1 MSVVTRGAAESRLE
15 HLRDLSLPRARRP
28 EAVPLAAE
36 PDVTAPQAWVVQNLT
51 PRPIWLETGGRVF
64 TLGPLEE
71 RSWPEAGAPAAVTAA
86 APWVAFPDLVT
97 LVDRHQLD
105 IRRPP
110 VALQPDRARRVALRT
125 LLLTGFLWLA
135 SFWLLPAWWWE
146 RTGGTLAVAAGVWL
160 LWLATRPH
168 SEHRRHVRRWTSYN
182 AVMILVVAIGVLLPA
197 GALYL
202 ATDLHDIVS
211 VWPGGFRI
219 EASEP
224 LVLIGRL
231 MQLTFIAIATLL
243 PALMYFQFDAER
255 LGTLRDRWMQNV
267 FRLDPTVATAC
278 DVTAKYGKQLEE
290 AYGSPDD
297 GRGRLTRGRRS
308 PIICT
313 TLILAFGWL
322 LILLKAGDRIEAG
335 ADRGTI
341 SFISLLDPSP
351 SLVTYA
357 FLGAY
362 FFGIQ
367 LVWQG
372 YLRADLRPKTYTT
385 ITVRV
390 LIVVVLAWLMDAT
403 LGFAQSPQYAY
414 LLAFAAG
421 FVPDSVLHL
430 LMEKVLSP
438 AVTQRLRLSQDRRQP
453 LTELEGVDLYER
465 TRLSEEGITS
475 VEALAHH
482 DLLDLFFKTRIPAA
496 RLVDWMDQAVLVM
509 YLSEEQTEDGDADGK
524 TLRRALRSVG
534 IRTAS
539 DLVDHTRRPHER
551 GATEHQETFES
562 LLETVRPMLAGSRR
576 GDVRQ
581 RLLLI
586 ADALDHSEWIG
597 RIENWRRSDLIE
609 ADPAKRF
616 YIGAGGELRRGDP
629 RTRKVAQPPKAAT
642 IRV

>member
-1 MSVVTRGAAESRLE
+1 MSVATRGVAEGDARRTLRLP
-15 HLRDLSLPRARRP
+15 LPRAGRRP
-28 EAVPLAAE
+28 DAE
-36 PDVTAPQAWVVQNLT
+36 RRQGQEKPAKPAERWIVHNLT
-51 PRPIWLETGGRVF
+51 PRPIWIEHDGRVF

-71 RSWPEAGAPAAVTAA
+71 RDWPAAEP
-86 APWVAFPDLVT
+86 APWAAFPELAT
-97 LVDRHQLD
+97 LIDRHQLD
-105 IRRPP
+105 VHHPP
-110 VALQPDRARRVALRT
+110 AALEPDRARQLAART
-125 LLLTGFLWLA
+125 LLITGFLWLA
-135 SFWLLPAWWWE
+135 AHWVLPAWWWQ
-146 RTGGTLAVAAGVWL
+146 RTGGALAVVAGVWM
-160 LWLATRPH
+160 LWLATRPPH
-168 SEHRRHVRRWTSYN
+168 ERRHHHVRRWTSYN
-182 AVMILVVAIGVLLPA
+182 AVMIVVVAIGVLGPA

-211 VWPGGFRI
+211 VWPNGFRI
-219 EASEP
+219 DTSEP
-224 LVLIGRL
+224 LVLVGRL

-267 FRLDPTVATAC
+267 FRLDPTVSTEC
-278 DVTAKYGKQLEE
+278 DVTAKYGRQLEE

-313 TLILAFGWL
+313 TLILAFGWV
-322 LILLKAGDRIEAG
+322 LILLKAGDRIEDG
-335 ADRGTI
+335 AAAGTI
-341 SFISLLDPSP
+341 TFISLLDPSP

-367 LVWQG
+367 LAWQG
-372 YLRADLRPKTYTT
+372 YLRSDLRPKTYTT

-390 LIVVVLAWLMDAT
+390 LIVVVLAWLMEAT
-403 LGFAQSPQYAY
+403 LDLGGSPGLAY

-430 LMEKVLSP
+430 LWEKVLTP
-438 AVTQRLRLSQDRRQP
+438 GVAQRMLLNADRRRP
-453 LTELEGVDLYER
+453 LTELEGIDLYER

-509 YLSEEQTEDGDADGK
+509 YLGDDAE
-524 TLRRALRSVG
+524 LRRALREVG

-539 DLVDHTRRPHER
+539 DLVDRTRRKRER
-551 GATEHQETFES
+551 TAVEHQDTFET
-562 LLETVRPMLAGSRR
+562 LLETVRHRLPDQSDLRP
-576 GDVRQ
+576 

-609 ADPAKRF
+609 SDAAKRY

-629 RTRKVAQPPKAAT
+629 RHRRVQPQRTT
-642 IRV
+642 IQV

>member
-1 MSVVTRGAAESRLE
+1 MSVATRGVTEGDVRRPHRLP
-15 HLRDLSLPRARRP
+15 LPRAGRRP
-28 EAVPLAAE
+28 DGGTRPAE
-36 PDVTAPQAWVVQNLT
+36 PAERWVVQNLT
-51 PRPIWLETGGRVF
+51 PRPIWVEHEGHVF

-71 RSWPEAGAPAAVTAA
+71 RPWPAATQ
-86 APWVAFPDLVT
+86 APWAAFPELGT
-97 LVDRHQLD
+97 LIERHQLD
-105 IRRPP
+105 VHHPP
-110 VALQPDRARRVALRT
+110 AEVEPDRARQLAART
-125 LLLTGFLWLA
+125 MLITGFLWLA
-135 SFWLLPAWWWE
+135 AHWLLPAWWWQ
-146 RTGGTLAVAAGVWL
+146 RIGGALAVVAGVWL
-160 LWLATRPH
+160 LWLATRPRDA
-168 SEHRRHVRRWTSYN
+168 RRHHVRRWTAYN
-182 AVMILVVAIGVLLPA
+182 AVMIVVVAIGVLGPA

-211 VWPGGFRI
+211 VWPNGFRI
-219 EASEP
+219 DASEP

-255 LGTLRDRWMQNV
+255 LGTLRDRWIQNV
-267 FRLDPTVATAC
+267 FRLDPTVSTAC
-278 DVTAKYGKQLEE
+278 DVTAKYGRQLEE

-322 LILLKAGDRIEAG
+322 LILLKAGDRIEDG
-335 ADRGTI
+335 AQSGTI

-367 LVWQG
+367 LAWQG

-403 LGFAQSPQYAY
+403 LNLGDSPEIAY

-430 LMEKVLSP
+430 LWEKVLTP
-438 AVTQRLRLSQDRRQP
+438 GVTRRLLLNADRRRP
-453 LTELEGVDLYER
+453 LTELEGIDLYER

-496 RLVDWMDQAVLVM
+496 RLVDWVDQAVLVM
-509 YLSEEQTEDGDADGK
+509 YLGEEPE
-524 TLRRALRSVG
+524 LRTALRSVG
-534 IRTAS
+534 VRTAS
-539 DLVDHTRRPHER
+539 DLVDRTRRPRER
-551 GATEHQETFES
+551 TAVEHQDTFET
-562 LLETVRPMLAGSRR
+562 LLETVRHRLPDQADLRP
-576 GDVRQ
+576 

-609 ADPAKRF
+609 SDPAKRY

-629 RTRKVAQPPKAAT
+629 RIHKPQSPRTT
-642 IRV
+642 IHV

>member
-1 MSVVTRGAAESRLE
+1 VSVDIRPTTGRRGVPA
-15 HLRDLSLPRARRP
+15 LPRARRDP
-28 EAVPLAAE
+28 AAE
-36 PDVTAPQAWVVQNLT
+36 VTSSRPVEPAEPVWVVQNLT
-51 PRPIWLETGGRVF
+51 PRPIWIEGEGRVF

-71 RSWPEAGAPAAVTAA
+71 RLWPQPGGPAAAVQGP
-86 APWVAFPDLVT
+86 PWVAFPDLER
-97 LVDRHQLD
+97 LIDRHQLD
-105 IRRPP
+105 VRRPP
-110 VALQPDRARRVALRT
+110 AAPVVDRARQVAIRAALVT
-125 LLLTGFLWLA
+125 AFLWLA
-135 SFWLLPAWWWE
+135 AFWPLPTWWWA
-146 RTGGTLAVAAGVWL
+146 RIGAALGVAGGLVA
-160 LWLATRPH
+160 LWLTTRPRPH
-168 SEHRRHVRRWTSYN
+168 ARGQVRRWTSYN
-182 AVMILVVAIGVLLPA
+182 AVMLLVVGIGVLLPA

-211 VWPGGFRI
+211 VWPDGF
-219 EASEP
+219 AVDTSHP

-231 MQLTFIAIATLL
+231 MQLTFIAVATLL

-267 FRLDPTVATAC
+267 FRLDPTVTTSC
-278 DVTAKYGKQLEE
+278 DVTAKYGRQLEE
-290 AYGSPDD
+290 AYGNPDD

-313 TLILAFGWL
+313 TLVLAFGWL
-322 LILLKAGDRIEAG
+322 LILLKAGESIEIGPGTDAG
-335 ADRGTI
+335 TAI

-362 FFGIQ
+362 FFGLQ

-403 LGFAQSPQYAY
+403 LGFGQSPEWLY
-414 LLAFAAG
+414 LLAFTAG

-430 LMEKVLSP
+430 IFERVGPQLGDLLN
-438 AVTQRLRLSQDRRQP
+438 ADRRQP
-453 LTELEGVDLYER
+453 LTELEGIDLYER

-496 RLVDWMDQAVLVM
+496 RLVDWTDQAVLVM
-509 YLSEEQTEDGDADGK
+509 YLGTDAATGREGADGPS
-524 TLRRALRSVG
+524 LRQVLRGVG

-539 DLVDHTRRPHER
+539 DLVDLSRKPGPDGPVER
-551 GATEHQETFES
+551 EQAFET
-562 LLETVRPMLAGSRR
+562 LLETVRGTLPEAERTHL
-576 GDVRQ
+576 RQ
-581 RLLLI
+581 RLFLV
-586 ADALDHSEWIG
+586 ASALDHSEWIG

-609 ADPAKRF
+609 ADPRQRR
-616 YIGAGGELRRGDP
+616 YIGARGDLRAGDP
-629 RTRKVAQPPKAAT
+629 RSGTSIT
-642 IRV
+642 L

>member
-1 MSVVTRGAAESRLE
+1 MSVATRGVGEGDVRRPHRLP
-15 HLRDLSLPRARRP
+15 LPRAGRRP
-28 EAVPLAAE
+28 DAAARRQSAESAQSAE
-36 PDVTAPQAWVVQNLT
+36 PVEPAERWIVQNLT
-51 PRPIWLETGGRVF
+51 PRPIWLEHDGRVF

-71 RSWPEAGAPAAVTAA
+71 RPWPSAEQ
-86 APWVAFPDLVT
+86 APWAAFPELVT

-105 IRRPP
+105 VHPP
-110 VALQPDRARRVALRT
+110 PAEMEPDRARQFAART
-125 LLLTGFLWLA
+125 LLITGFLWLA
-135 SFWLLPAWWWE
+135 AHWVLPAWWWQ
-146 RTGGTLAVAAGVWL
+146 RTGGALAVVAGVWM
-160 LWLATRPH
+160 LWLATRPR
-168 SEHRRHVRRWTSYN
+168 EERRHHVRRWTSYN
-182 AVMILVVAIGVLLPA
+182 AVMIVVVAIGVLGPA

-211 VWPGGFRI
+211 VWPDGFRI
-219 EASEP
+219 DTSEP
-224 LVLIGRL
+224 LVLVGRL

-267 FRLDPTVATAC
+267 FRLDPTVSTAC
-278 DVTAKYGKQLEE
+278 DVTAKYGRQLEE

-322 LILLKAGDRIEAG
+322 LILLKAGDRIEDG
-335 ADRGTI
+335 AQTGTI

-367 LVWQG
+367 LAWQG

-390 LIVVVLAWLMDAT
+390 LIVVVLAWLMEAT
-403 LGFAQSPQYAY
+403 LGLGDSPGLAY

-430 LMEKVLSP
+430 LWEKVLTP
-438 AVTQRLRLSQDRRQP
+438 GVTQRLLLNADRRRP
-453 LTELEGVDLYER
+453 LTELEGIDLYER

-509 YLSEEQTEDGDADGK
+509 YLGEDAE
-524 TLRRALRSVG
+524 LRKALRGVG

-539 DLVDHTRRPHER
+539 DLVDRTRRPRER
-551 GATEHQETFES
+551 TAVEHQDTFET
-562 LLETVRPMLAGSRR
+562 LLETVRHRLPDPDQADLRP
-576 GDVRQ
+576 

-609 ADPAKRF
+609 SDPAKRY
-616 YIGAGGELRRGDP
+616 YIGAGGEMRRGDP
-629 RTRKVAQPPKAAT
+629 RIGPVSAPQRTT
-642 IRV
+642 IHV